1 MKNTAHVNQLTS
13 RVFPTICNI
22 MKIWHLLDKSTTKKL
37 VQALV
42 LSKVN
47 YCNSLLLGSSQYN
60 IRKLQRLQN
69 MCARIIYRAGKYDHI
84 TPFLMELHWL
94 KIEEQIE
101 YKVAVL
107 VYKCVAKTAPT
118 YLQELVISEH
128 GQRLCSTNE
137 LKLPVSISKLSQVHD
152 SSFRSMGPRIWNSLP
167 FSLKIANDIK
177 QFKSGLKTY
186 LFTKSYNL

>member
-1 MKNTAHVNQLTS
+1 MDIVRNLGFYWYSDMKNTAHVNQLTS

-22 MKIWHLLDKSTTKKL
+22 TKIQHLLDKSMTKTL

-42 LSKVN
+42 LSKVD

-69 MCARIIYRAGKYDHI
+69 MCARIIYRARKYNHI
-84 TPFLMELHWL
+84 TPLLMELHWL

-107 VYKCVAKTAPT
+107 VYKCVTKTAPT

-128 GQRLCSTNE
+128 G
-137 LKLPVSISKLSQVHD
+137 
-152 SSFRSMGPRIWNSLP
+152 
-167 FSLKIANDIK
+167 
-177 QFKSGLKTY
+177 
-186 LFTKSYNL
+186 

>member
-1 MKNTAHVNQLTS
+1 M
-13 RVFPTICNI
+13 
-22 MKIWHLLDKSTTKKL
+22 L

-42 LSKVN
+42 LSKVD

-69 MCARIIYRAGKYDHI
+69 MCARIIYRAHKYDRI

-94 KIEEQIE
+94 KIEEWIE

-107 VYKCVAKTAPT
+107 VYKCVTKTALT
-118 YLQELVISEH
+118 YLQELVIYEH
-128 GQRLCSTNE
+128 GRRLHSTNE

-152 SSFRSMGPRIWNSLP
+152 SSF
-167 FSLKIANDIK
+167 
-177 QFKSGLKTY
+177 
-186 LFTKSYNL
+186 

>member
-22 MKIWHLLDKSTTKKL
+22 TKIRHLLDKLTTKML

-42 LSKVN
+42 LSKVD

-69 MCARIIYRAGKYDHI
+69 MCARIIYRACKYDSI
-84 TPFLMELHWL
+84 TPLLMELYWL
-94 KIEEQIE
+94 KIEEWIE

-107 VYKCVAKTAPT
+107 VYKCVTKTALT

-128 GQRLCSTNE
+128 GQRQHSTKE
-137 LKLPVSISKLSQVHD
+137 LKLPVSISKLSQVQD
-152 SSFRSMGPRIWNSLP
+152 SSF
-167 FSLKIANDIK
+167 
-177 QFKSGLKTY
+177 
-186 LFTKSYNL
+186 

>member
-13 RVFPTICNI
+13 SVFPTICNI
-22 MKIWHLLDKSTTKKL
+22 TKIRHLLDKSMTKML

-42 LSKVN
+42 LSKVD

-69 MCARIIYRAGKYDHI
+69 MCARIIYRSHKYDHI
-84 TPFLMELHWL
+84 TPFLKELHWL

-107 VYKCVAKTAPT
+107 VYKCVTKTAPT
-118 YLQELVISEH
+118 YLQELVIFEH
-128 GQRLCSTNE
+128 GQRLHSTNE

-152 SSFRSMGPRIWNSLP
+152 SSF
-167 FSLKIANDIK
+167 
-177 QFKSGLKTY
+177 
-186 LFTKSYNL
+186 

>member
-13 RVFPTICNI
+13 SVFPTICNI
-22 MKIWHLLDKSTTKKL
+22 TKIQHLLDKSTTKML

-42 LSKVN
+42 LSKVD

-69 MCARIIYRAGKYDHI
+69 MCARIIYRSHKYDHI
-84 TPFLMELHWL
+84 TPFLKELHWL

-107 VYKCVAKTAPT
+107 VYKCVTKTAPT

-128 GQRLCSTNE
+128 GGRLRSTNE

-167 FSLKIANDIK
+167 FSLKTANDIEY
-177 QFKSGLKTY
+177 FKSGLKTY
-186 LFTKSYNL
+186 LFTKS